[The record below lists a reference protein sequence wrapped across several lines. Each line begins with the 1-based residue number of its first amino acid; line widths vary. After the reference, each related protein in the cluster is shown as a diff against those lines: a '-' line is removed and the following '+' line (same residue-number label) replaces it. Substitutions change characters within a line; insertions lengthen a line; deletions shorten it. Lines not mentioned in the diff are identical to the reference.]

1 MYIYILTQ
9 IIEEC
14 TMKTK
19 VTPGNSDYIKTTSNR
34 KTTFWGHSFFI
45 IILFSKNE
53 LVKNVEEKK
62 M

>member
-1 MYIYILTQ
+1 MEIQHFGVI
-9 IIEEC
+9 
-14 TMKTK
+14 
-19 VTPGNSDYIKTTSNR
+19 
-34 KTTFWGHSFFI
+34 HFFI

>member
-19 VTPGNSDYIKTTSNR
+19 VTPGNSDYIKTTSNGN
-34 KTTFWGHSFFI
+34 TTFIIHFFI
-45 IILFSKNE
+45 ITLFSKNE